1 MYPRDVFVRYC
12 GLHRTEAAEVV
23 LLYLNIAECLISG
36 MESGVGRVLRQ
47 QSKTFP
53 NTNQHYRLQTESTT
67 NTRTTLY
74 NANTSQTVSRHISQ
88 QPGGRLQLCQELCG
102 IEEACNHRSCLHNN
116 FEDVSAWC

>member
-1 MYPRDVFVRYC
+1 MYPRDVFVRYG

-23 LLYLNIAECLISG
+23 LYLNIAVCLISA

-53 NTNQHYRLQTESTT
+53 NTNQHYRLQTEATT

-74 NANTSQTVSRHISQ
+74 NTTHHDPSLDIFPSNQGAGYGYARRGVR
-88 QPGGRLQLCQELCG
+88 
-102 IEEACNHRSCLHNN
+102 
-116 FEDVSAWC
+116 

>member
-1 MYPRDVFVRYC
+1 MYPRDVFVRYG

-23 LLYLNIAECLISG
+23 LYLNIAVCLISG

-53 NTNQHYRLQTESTT
+53 NTNQHYRLQTEATT

-74 NANTSQTVSRHISQ
+74 NTTHHKHQ
-88 QPGGRLQLCQELCG
+88 QPGGRLQPGVPGGLQPLELSPQLTLKMSVLG
-102 IEEACNHRSCLHNN
+102 ARYI
-116 FEDVSAWC
+116 

>member
-1 MYPRDVFVRYC
+1 MYPRDVFVRYG

-23 LLYLNIAECLISG
+23 LCQNIAVCLISG

-53 NTNQHYRLQTESTT
+53 NTNQHYRLQTEATT

-74 NANTSQTVSRHISQ
+74 NTTHHKRSLDIFPSNQGAGYS
-88 QPGGRLQLCQELCG
+88 C
-102 IEEACNHRSCLHNN
+102 ARSC
-116 FEDVSAWC
+116 VR